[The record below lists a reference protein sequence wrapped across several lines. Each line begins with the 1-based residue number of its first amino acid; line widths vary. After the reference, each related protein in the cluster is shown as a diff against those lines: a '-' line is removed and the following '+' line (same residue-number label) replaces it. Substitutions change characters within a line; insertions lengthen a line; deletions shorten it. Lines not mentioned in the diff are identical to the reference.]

1 MPVAACGALL
11 APVLQLQALLLQA
24 PLLLPADA
32 VEAAPALESAA
43 RRLVEPRTRCL
54 SLRCRGHEWRQ
65 PAPLPLAGEARRPP
79 ALPGARSTIG
89 LRAPATPRES
99 TVLYSNDWRIGTRH
113 GMQLVRDGDT
123 RLGVQFGAGYRLA
136 PLHDDGTRLPGPVLR
151 SELSF
156 ARDLGDRAQWR
167 QRVLVEGGRGD
178 VFVRQ
183 AFALDVELWP
193 SWMLETDYVMRRD
206 AGGGSG
212 EGSIR
217 VLRRF

>member
-11 APVLQLQALLLQA
+11 VPVLQLQALLHA
-24 PLLLPADA
+24 PLFLPADA
-32 VEAAPALESAA
+32 VAGGPILETAA
-43 RRLVEPRTRCL
+43 RRLVEPRSRCL
-54 SLRCRGHEWRQ
+54 SLRCRGHEWR
-65 PAPLPLAGEARRPP
+65 PHAPLVFEAEPRTPP
-79 ALPGARSTIG
+79 ALPGARSKIG
-89 LRAPATPRES
+89 LRAPATPRDS
-99 TVLYSNDWRIGTRH
+99 TVLYSNDWRIGSRH
-113 GMQLVRDGDT
+113 AVQLLRDGDT

-136 PLHDDGTRLPGPVLR
+136 PRHDDGTRLPGPVVR

-156 ARDLGDRAQWR
+156 ARDLGARAQWR
-167 QRVLVEGGRGD
+167 QRVLVESGRGD

-183 AFALDVELWP
+183 AFALDIELWP
-193 SWMLETDYVMRRD
+193 AWMLETHYVLRRD

>member
-1 MPVAACGALL
+1 MPVAACEMWLLSLALQSPLLHVHAPLFAPTGAG
-11 APVLQLQALLLQA
+11 APVPVL
-24 PLLLPADA
+24 DA
-32 VEAAPALESAA
+32 AA

-54 SLRCRGHEWRQ
+54 SLRCRGHEWKQ
-65 PAPLPLAGEARRPP
+65 HVPLSFDGEAPRPS
-79 ALPGARSTIG
+79 LPGARSAIG
-89 LRAPATPRES
+89 LRAPATPREN
-99 TVLYSNDWRIGTRH
+99 TVLYSNDWRIGSRH
-113 GMQLVRDGDT
+113 GVQLLRDGDT

-136 PLHDDGTRLPGPVLR
+136 PLHDDGTRLPGPVVR

-156 ARDLGDRAQWR
+156 VRDLGEHAQWR

-183 AFALDVELWP
+183 AFALDIELWP
-193 SWMLETDYVMRRD
+193 AWMLETDYVLRRD

>member
-11 APVLQLQALLLQA
+11 APILQLQVLLQA
-24 PLLLPADA
+24 PMLLPADA
-32 VEAAPALESAA
+32 VQAEPVLEAAA
-43 RRLVEPRTRCL
+43 RRLVEPRSRCL
-54 SLRCRGHEWRQ
+54 SLRCRGHEWR
-65 PAPLPLAGEARRPP
+65 PLAPVVFEDEPRMPP
-79 ALPGARSTIG
+79 VLPGARSAIG
-89 LRAPATPRES
+89 LRAPATPRDS
-99 TVLYSNDWRIGTRH
+99 TVLYSNDWRIGSRH
-113 GMQLVRDGDT
+113 AVQLLRDGDT

-136 PLHDDGTRLPGPVLR
+136 PLHDDGVRMPGPVVR

-156 ARDLGDRAQWR
+156 ARDLGARAQWR
-167 QRVLVEGGRGD
+167 QRVLVESGRGD

-183 AFALDVELWP
+183 AFALDIELWP
-193 SWMLETDYVMRRD
+193 AWMLETDYVLRRD

>member
-11 APVLQLQALLLQA
+11 APVLQLHALLLQA
-24 PLLLPADA
+24 PPLLPA
-32 VEAAPALESAA
+32 EAAEATPVLETAA

-54 SLRCRGHEWRQ
+54 SLRCRGHEWR
-65 PAPLPLAGEARRPP
+65 PHAPLPLAGEVRRAPV
-79 ALPGARSTIG
+79 LPGSRSPVG

-113 GMQLVRDGDT
+113 GVQLVRDGDT
-123 RLGVQFGAGYRLA
+123 RLGLQFGAGYRLA
-136 PLHDDGTRLPGPVLR
+136 PLHDDGTRLPGPVVR
-151 SELSF
+151 SELTF
-156 ARDLGDRAQWR
+156 ARDLGTHAQWR

-193 SWMLETDYVMRRD
+193 SWMLETDYVLRRD